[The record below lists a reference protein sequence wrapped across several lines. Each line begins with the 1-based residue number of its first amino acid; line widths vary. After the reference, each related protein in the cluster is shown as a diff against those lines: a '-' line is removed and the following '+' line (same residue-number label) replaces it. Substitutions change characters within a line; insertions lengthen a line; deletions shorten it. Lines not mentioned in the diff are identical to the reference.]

1 MCNLLKPL
9 HRAWRTIT
17 LTGNV
22 HVGLSIR
29 SVEDENTANKD
40 GRWCE
45 GTTLMLEK
53 TVEILPA
60 AHSSIRCLPLRFL
73 FSKLHARLK
82 NRKEKSMKWMLYLY
96 SFLAFQCPGQE
107 VAGFSSLKCLH
118 SLEKPATTWQW
129 RLHWGTFNH
138 VVIFSAQHLCW
149 ISVTKSKMII
159 KRLLTGGFC
168 DGALWWIIKAMNVLL
183 QERLGIETKIRT
195 LGEHIQEIQLY
206 LSYLCLK

>member
-40 GRWCE
+40 RRWCE

-60 AHSSIRCLPLRFL
+60 ADSSIRCLPLRFL

-107 VAGFSSLKCLH
+107 VAGFSSLNCLH
-118 SLEKPATTWQW
+118 SLERPATSWPW

-138 VVIFSAQHLCW
+138 VVIFLSSA
-149 ISVTKSKMII
+149 SVLDIRYKVKHDHQTFTH
-159 KRLLTGGFC
+159 RRF
-168 DGALWWIIKAMNVLL
+168 LWWGLMVNNKGYPSQCIV
-183 QERLGIETKIRT
+183 TRT
-195 LGEHIQEIQLY
+195 
-206 LSYLCLK
+206 SWCWN

>member
-29 SVEDENTANKD
+29 SVEDKNTANKE

-53 TVEILPA
+53 AVEILPA
-60 AHSSIRCLPLRFL
+60 ADSSIRCLPLRFL
-73 FSKLHARLK
+73 FSKIHARLK
-82 NRKEKSMKWMLYLY
+82 NRKEKSIKWMLYLY
-96 SFLAFQCPGQE
+96 WFLAFQCPGQE
-107 VAGFSSLKCLH
+107 VADFSTLK
-118 SLEKPATTWQW
+118 

-138 VVIFSAQHLCW
+138 VAIFLSSA
-149 ISVTKSKMII
+149 SVLDIRYKVKHDHQTFTH
-159 KRLLTGGFC
+159 RRF
-168 DGALWWIIKAMNVLL
+168 LWWGLMVNNKGYQCVV
-183 QERLGIETKIRT
+183 TRT
-195 LGEHIQEIQLY
+195 SWY
-206 LSYLCLK
+206 